1 MQCPRVPLLCTAD
14 MRCPG
19 RTSADE
25 IVAAVFGRAGLQTYY
40 AREMINN
47 IGFVIFDTVKENVR
61 IDGVSGPDNS
71 AYCYLTMGR
80 PLSDH
85 GAAACFL
92 GFMSTALL
100 ERR

>member
-1 MQCPRVPLLCTAD
+1 MQCLRVPLLRTAD
-14 MRCPG
+14 VWCPG

-47 IGFVIFDTVKENVR
+47 IGFVIFDTIKENVR
-61 IDGVSGPDNS
+61 IAGVSGPDDFR
-71 AYCYLTMGR
+71 AL
-80 PLSDH
+80 LSDRA
-85 GAAACFL
+85 AAACFL
-92 GFMSTALL
+92 GYMFTAFR

>member
-14 MRCPG
+14 MRCPV

-40 AREMINN
+40 ARELINN

-61 IDGVSGPDNS
+61 IAGVSGPD
-71 AYCYLTMGR
+71 YFR
-80 PLSDH
+80 PVLSDRA
-85 GAAACFL
+85 AAACFL
-92 GFMSTALL
+92 EFMFTAFR